1 MNRPAEIALRRREP
15 CWSSRGCQD
24 LNTSSC
30 AQICLVQNWG
40 IVEGLSVEPPDRG
53 GRGRGQPAA
62 SHSPRVRSQARRHQD
77 KVIQAYVRGLTRRP
91 GPRRGGRAV
100 EPEAGHKIA

>member
-1 MNRPAEIALRRREP
+1 MSRSVEIALRRCEP
-15 CWSSRGCQD
+15 CCSTRGCQD

-30 AQICLVQNWG
+30 AQICLVQNLG

-62 SHSPRVRSQARRHQD
+62 SRSPRARSQVRRHED
-77 KVIQAYVRGLTRRP
+77 RVIPAYVLGLTQRP
-91 GPRRGGRAV
+91 EPRRGGRLV
-100 EPEAGHKIA
+100 EPKAGHKIA

>member
-1 MNRPAEIALRRREP
+1 MLVEP
-15 CWSSRGCQD
+15 RLSGFEHFLLCLD
-24 LNTSSC
+24 L
-30 AQICLVQNWG
+30 LGPELG

-62 SHSPRVRSQARRHQD
+62 SRSPRVRSQVRRHED
-77 KVIQAYVRGLTRRP
+77 KVIQAYVRGLTQRP
-91 GPRRGGRAV
+91 GPRRGGRLV